1 MIVQAED
8 MARDVR
14 IAIDMNHNSTPLL
27 AEGDPDTE
35 SIDDIIRA
43 KLVDAVR
50 MVEMEAPAKLL
61 EQGHQFG
68 EYITWAEDGKG
79 WTILPD
85 DFMRLVVFKMSDWSY
100 SISDAITQD
109 DPIYN
114 QQFSKY
120 KGVSGNPEK
129 PVVAIV
135 NRAEGQVLEFF
146 SCKDDTATVEQAV
159 YIPMPSIDDNG
170 GIDVSE
176 KCYKAAVYRA
186 AALALASV
194 GDQLTTTMI
203 ELSKSLLS

>member
-1 MIVQAED
+1 

-35 SIDDIIRA
+35 SIEDIIRA

-61 EQGHQFG
+61 EQGHQFADS
-68 EYITWAEDGKG
+68 ITWTENGKG

-100 SISDAITQD
+100 SISEAITQN

-146 SCKDDTATVEQAV
+146 SCKDNTATVEQAV